1 MSRFLNP
8 RYEKLTPYIPGE
20 QPKDMRYIKLNTNES
35 PYPPSQGVLEALNR
49 QAGEELRLYSDP
61 EAARLKQKLADR
73 YGVEPEQVFVSN
85 GSDEALNFAFMAF
98 VPERIAFA
106 DITYGFYQVF
116 SELYGLDAQII
127 PLRKDFSLAV
137 EDYINTGCPCII
149 ANPNAPTGMLISL
162 SDVERLLRADQNRL
176 VILDEAYI
184 DFGGD
189 TAIPLIKNYDNLLVI
204 QTFSK
209 SRSMAGAR
217 LGYAIG
223 CRSLI
228 QDMETLRFSTN
239 PYNVN
244 RLTLEMGCRAL
255 EDQEYYEKNCRRIIE
270 TREYTRERLEQMG
283 FQCLASQTNFL
294 FAGHPALS
302 GSLLYE
308 RLKDR
313 GILVRYFDTP
323 RTRPFIRITIG
334 SREEMEIF
342 LQQIKE
348 ILADG

>member
-8 RYEKLTPYIPGE
+8 RYERLTPYIPGE
-20 QPKDMRYIKLNTNES
+20 QPRDKRYIKLNTNES
-35 PYPPSQGVLEALNR
+35 PYPPSQGVLDALNR
-49 QAGEELRLYSDP
+49 QEGESLRLYSDP
-61 EAARLKQKLADR
+61 EAARLKQKLADS

-127 PLRKDFSLAV
+127 PLREDFSLAV
-137 EDYINTGCPCII
+137 EDYIQKDCPCII
-149 ANPNAPTGMLISL
+149 ANPNAPTGMLLPL
-162 SDVERLLRADQNRL
+162 SDIERLLMADPDRL

-184 DFGGD
+184 DFGGE
-189 TAIPLIKNYDNLLVI
+189 TAIPLIKRYDNLLVI

-255 EDQEYYEKNCRRIIE
+255 EDQEYYDRNCRRIIE
-270 TREYTRERLEQMG
+270 TREWTRASLEQMG
-283 FQCLASQTNFL
+283 FHCLDSRTNFL
-294 FAGHPALS
+294 FAEHPAFS
-302 GSLLYE
+302 GGLLYQK
-308 RLKDR
+308 LKSR

-323 RTRPFIRITIG
+323 RTCSFIRITIG
-334 SREEMEIF
+334 SREEMEAF

-348 ILADG
+348 ILAEG